1 MQYINNN
8 LIKRLEPLSTGLYNV
23 VTKVFLPSLDLVD
36 KSLKTKTV
44 KSLTS
49 MQACSLRVEYEEI
62 NWGALL
68 STNTGYTISNNT

>member
-1 MQYINNN
+1 MSQINNN
-8 LIKRLEPLSTGLYNV
+8 SIKRLELSINSLYNI

-49 MQACSLRVEYEEI
+49 MKAIPIGMSK
-62 NWGALL
+62 
-68 STNTGYTISNNT
+68 